1 MGQLDIAN
9 KTKLSS
15 KSYRV
20 TVEFQVNVTAPHM
33 IDAEGQGWSARL
45 RINGSSEAEPV
56 NVEVVRIG
64 EY

>member
-1 MGQLDIAN
+1 MAS

-33 IDAEGQGWSARL
+33 VDAENQGWSGRL
-45 RINGSSEAEPV
+45 KVNGNGELEPV
-56 NVEVVRIG
+56 HVEVERIG